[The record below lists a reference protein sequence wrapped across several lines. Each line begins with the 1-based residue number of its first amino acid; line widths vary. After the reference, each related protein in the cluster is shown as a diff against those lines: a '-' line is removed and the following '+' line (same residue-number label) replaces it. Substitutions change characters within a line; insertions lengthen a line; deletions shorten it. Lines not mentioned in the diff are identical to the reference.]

1 MFRSRSANVVSISAS
16 LTLSS
21 SVCFFSGR
29 SSCNLSTFAW
39 LRSSFFLM
47 DWTLEG
53 IFSTSWLNSSM
64 SSSTWDFSSKWRLQ
78 VGQLGF
84 TSYTWLANHA
94 FIFCTF
100 RNILQKGRL
109 KERLKYVFSYQAIN
123 KKNNSSA
130 SDHTW
135 VWQHCSLSWQWGDQF
150 ALCRWICWLLWTEVH
165 FEFSPPH
172 SLPVQAHPRNRHP
185 RKP

>member
-47 DWTLEG
+47 DWTFEG

-84 TSYTWLANHA
+84 TSYMWLADLV
-94 FIFCTF
+94 FIFLYF
-100 RNILQKGRL
+100 LQHSSKRSSSRGILWSYPLISVAQITNMISLEGAMEICVFPSSDLRL
-109 KERLKYVFSYQAIN
+109 IN
-123 KKNNSSA
+123 KNKSIS
-130 SDHTW
+130 
-135 VWQHCSLSWQWGDQF
+135 
-150 ALCRWICWLLWTEVH
+150 
-165 FEFSPPH
+165 
-172 SLPVQAHPRNRHP
+172 
-185 RKP
+185 